1 MKVITLN
8 NVDCV
13 PSSCLDSFHNC
24 SQSSQLTNKAF
35 YPPFIYLK
43 SAKKHTRT
51 TRQIYSKLYNNK
63 GTTMT
68 TLYSTIIVVEFD

>member
-51 TRQIYSKLYNNK
+51 TRQI
-63 GTTMT
+63 
-68 TLYSTIIVVEFD
+68 